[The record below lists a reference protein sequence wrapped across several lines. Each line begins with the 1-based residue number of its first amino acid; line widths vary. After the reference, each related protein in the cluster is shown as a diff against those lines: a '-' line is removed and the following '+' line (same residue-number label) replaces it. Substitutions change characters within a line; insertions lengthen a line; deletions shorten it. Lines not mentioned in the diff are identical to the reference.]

1 MSEDSPGLGVAVVLW
16 RRRWWGGVAV
26 ALILMLGVP
35 WAMSASGRL
44 EATVR
49 VPTVGS
55 SVVASPD
62 SIRGEITQVIGPDV
76 VGDSFHPELLAISNL
91 ADFVILTIPEGP
103 PLDLSND
110 PSIENS
116 MPRSEV
122 LMGVV
127 RGLERWFA
135 DTLQQRVDLLGSRIA
150 SATAVLE
157 AMGNRS
163 GGLIESGEV
172 ALGIAALEA
181 QRDSARVG
189 GLVGDLRKRG
199 PGSAVSSRLVA
210 VAVLAVVFGF
220 LAACAVEVIVQVIRA
235 DRQI

>member
-62 SIRGEITQVIGPDV
+62 SIRGEVAQVIGPAV
-76 VGDSFHPELLAISNL
+76 VGDSFRPEMLGISNS
-91 ADFVILTIPEGP
+91 AGFVILSIPEGP
-103 PLDLSND
+103 PLDLSTD
-110 PSIENS
+110 PSIENI
-116 MPRSEV
+116 MPRNEL
-122 LMGVV
+122 LMGVA

-135 DTLQQRVDLLGSRIA
+135 EILQQRVDLLGSRID
-150 SATAVLE
+150 SATAALE
-157 AMGNRS
+157 AMRSRS

-172 ALGIAALEA
+172 ALGIAELEA
-181 QRDSARVG
+181 QRDSALPG
-189 GLVGDLRKRG
+189 GLVGDLRTRG
-199 PGSAVSSRLVA
+199 PGSAASSRLVA
-210 VAVLAVVFGF
+210 VAVLAAVLGF
-220 LAACAVEVIVQVIRA
+220 LAACAVEVIVQAIRA
-235 DRQI
+235 DRQV